1 MVACSSFSIAGSAV
15 ATMVW
20 STEAMNSPMETIA
33 KISLRRSFCRAP
45 GASRAGSLVLAVSP
59 VRLTCNKVSCLLASI
74 QVESGDV
81 MDTELVA
88 RLRAVIPRLARV
100 LNDTSTGEDL
110 TPTQYS
116 VLSLVRG
123 RGPLGLTELTE
134 LEGLNPT
141 MLSRVVK
148 ALDERGLIRRMQDP
162 GDLRAARGAAT
173 PEGAKL
179 HDQIRAQRT
188 QVLSDCLNGLP
199 PDTTAML
206 LKAVPDLEAS

>member
-1 MVACSSFSIAGSAV
+1 
-15 ATMVW
+15 
-20 STEAMNSPMETIA
+20 
-33 KISLRRSFCRAP
+33 
-45 GASRAGSLVLAVSP
+45 
-59 VRLTCNKVSCLLASI
+59 
-74 QVESGDV
+74 

-116 VLSLVRG
+116 VLALVDT

-148 ALDERGLIRRMQDP
+148 ALDERGFIRRMPDP
-162 GDLRAARGAAT
+162 GDLRAARVEAT
-173 PEGAKL
+173 PEGAKV
-179 HDQIRAQRT
+179 HERVRAQRT
-188 QVLSDCLNGLP
+188 QVLCDCLHGLP
-199 PDTTAML
+199 PDTTATL
-206 LKAVPDLEAS
+206 LKAVPYLEALAAALKPSPRPARG